1 MAAGTMAAPA
11 NEAQLTRE
19 TWRRL
24 VATVAAFAR
33 SEVRR
38 YAFGWLAL
46 LFGLM
51 FAISGLN
58 VLNSFVGRY
67 FMTAIEQR
75 NHAGFLTYAF
85 LYVVVFCASTAA
97 AVLCR
102 FAEERFGL
110 LWRGWLTGRIV
121 HFYLTDRTYLRLSE
135 AGTLSNPDQR
145 ITEDVRT
152 FVQMTLSLVL
162 MFLNGTLTV
171 IAFSGVLWSISRPLF
186 VVGILYA
193 AVGSFLTV
201 WLGRALVGL
210 NYRQSDREADF
221 RTTLIEV
228 RENAECVALHR
239 RERQLEQRLHDRLRL
254 LVLNMR
260 SLIGVN
266 RNLGFFTTG
275 YNYMIQI
282 IPALVVAPLFI
293 RGDAEFGVI
302 TQSAMAF
309 SLLLGAFSLVVT
321 QFQTISSYGAV
332 LARLNALAAAVE
344 APGPVSGIE
353 TALDESRV
361 VYERLTLLGPAGEVL
376 VRDLSF
382 TIAQGARILVCSNE
396 ATVRGALVRATAGVW
411 DHGRGRVCRPRL
423 EDLAFLPE
431 RPYLP
436 PGTLREMMGAG
447 DGSVPV
453 DDEIR
458 SALRVLDAPDL
469 FERSVEVEAEQDWER
484 VLSLHEQQ
492 VLSVARVLVGRPR
505 FAFVDDLERI
515 VGAERLPVVLNAFI
529 ERGIT
534 CVALGDTSGR
544 RADYDAVLELAADG
558 GWQVEGAQLDADE
571 HVTTFGSTSG
581 GTS

>member
-1 MAAGTMAAPA
+1 M
-11 NEAQLTRE
+11 RD

-24 VATVAAFAR
+24 VQTLRAFAR
-33 SEVRR
+33 SEVRA
-38 YAFGWLAL
+38 YAFGWLAMLFTL
-46 LFGLM
+46 L

-58 VLNSFVGRY
+58 VLNSYVGRD
-67 FMTAIEQR
+67 FMTAIERRDQ
-75 NHAGFLTYAF
+75 AGFVHQAL
-85 LYVVVFCASTAA
+85 LYVGVFGFSTAA
-97 AVLCR
+97 AVLLR

-110 LWRGWLTGRIV
+110 LWRDWLTGRVV
-121 HFYLTDRTYLRLSE
+121 HLYLTDRTYLRLSE

-152 FVQMTLSLVL
+152 FVQMTLSLFL

-171 IAFSGVLWSISRPLF
+171 LAFSGVLWSISRPLF
-186 VVGILYA
+186 VIGIVYA
-193 AVGSFLTV
+193 GAGSLLTF
-201 WLGRALVGL
+201 WLGRPLIAL
-210 NYRQSDREADF
+210 NYRQADREADF

-239 RERQLEQRLHDRLRL
+239 RERQLEQRLHDRVRS
-254 LVLNMR
+254 LVGNMR
-260 SLIGVN
+260 NIIGVN

-302 TQSAMAF
+302 AQAGMAF
-309 SLLLGAFSLVVT
+309 AHLLGAFSLVVT
-321 QFQTISSYGAV
+321 QFQAISSYGAV

-344 APGPVSGIE
+344 APGPVSGIK
-353 TALDESRV
+353 TVVDDDRV
-361 VYERLTLLGPAGEVL
+361 VYEDLTLLGPADEVL

-382 TIAQGARILVCSNE
+382 VIAQGARLLVCSKDP
-396 ATVRGALVRATAGVW
+396 AMRGALVRATAGVW
-411 DHGRGRVCRPRL
+411 DQGRGRVKRPEL
-423 EDLAFLPE
+423 EELAFLPE

-458 SALRVLDAPDL
+458 SALGVLGAHEL
-469 FERSVEVEAEQDWER
+469 FERTVAMEAEQDWER
-484 VLSLHEQQ
+484 VLTLHEQQ
-492 VLSVARVLVGRPR
+492 VLSVARVLVSRPK
-505 FAFVDDLERI
+505 FAFVDDLGRI
-515 VGAERLPVVLNAFI
+515 VGDERLSVVLNAFI

-534 CVALGDTSGR
+534 CVALAAMDGP
-544 RADYDAVLELAADG
+544 RADYDAVLELADG
-558 GWQVEGAQLDADE
+558 GAWRVESAQLDDE
-571 HVTTFGSTSG
+571 APLAGGGSMPG
-581 GTS
+581 GAA